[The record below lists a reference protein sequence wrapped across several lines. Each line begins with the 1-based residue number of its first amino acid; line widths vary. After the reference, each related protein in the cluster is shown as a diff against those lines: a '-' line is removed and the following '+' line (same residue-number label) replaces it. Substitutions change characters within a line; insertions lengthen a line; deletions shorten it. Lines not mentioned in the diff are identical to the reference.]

1 MTTVAILITID
12 TDDPSIAAPC
22 HTEAQAQARKR
33 AVAGACLT
41 HVVEVMSVRDAALVL
56 EVLEMLHA
64 DDAAPETRH

>member
-41 HVVEVMSVRDAALVL
+41 HVVEVMTEHDAAMVMW
-56 EVLEMLHA
+56 VLEMLHA
-64 DDAAPETRH
+64 DDAARERVH